1 MAREL
6 TKLHE
11 EILRGSVEE
20 LTRALESRELKGEV
34 VLLVGPPVPGERQ
47 AADAVAVRGR
57 VDELAAQ
64 GFSTKDA
71 IKTVALETGLGR
83 NAVYRIVHGGDAKR

>member
-11 EILRGSVEE
+11 EVVRGSVEE
-20 LTRALESRELKGEV
+20 LARALESRELKGEV
-34 VLLVGPPVPGERQ
+34 VLLVGPPAPGQRR
-47 AADAVAVRGR
+47 AADEDAVRGR
-57 VDELAAQ
+57 VEELAET

-71 IKTVALETGLGR
+71 IMAVAVETGLGR
-83 NAVYRIVHGGDAKR
+83 NAVYRIVHGGDAER